1 MGTRKGELKRLTRSN
16 SSGAN
21 LDGEDSTMA
30 EASLATGQATHQVPV
45 RQDTEPNFQDFVRSA
60 LRDIQGQM
68 SDFRDEIKTVTGEL
82 VRSVEFCTEEMKD
95 LLTKVNSQ
103 SSELTELG

>member
-1 MGTRKGELKRLTRSN
+1 M
-16 SSGAN
+16 
-21 LDGEDSTMA
+21 
-30 EASLATGQATHQVPV
+30 
-45 RQDTEPNFQDFVRSA
+45 RSA

-68 SDFRDEIKTVTGEL
+68 SDFQDEIKTVTGDL

-103 SSELTELG
+103 SSEVTESPRTVTNNVNNKEADCSY